1 MAEIVSQPVE
11 VEPAPPVVVGD
22 GVVTIILPD
31 EQKTG
36 PKKMPGLDLPEGV
49 GQVMMTE
56 TAGNIQ
62 ASNRNSR
69 NVGDIAMGALQGTM
83 VANFK
88 DTGLVEGRTASGILA
103 TPIAGPATA
112 AK

>member
-1 MAEIVSQPVE
+1 MTIDTPT
-11 VEPAPPVVVGD
+11 PGN
-22 GVVTIILPD
+22 GVVEILIPD
-31 EQKTG
+31 DKG
-36 PKKMPGLDLPEGV
+36 KKKMPLDLPEGV
-49 GQVMMTE
+49 GQLMMTE

-103 TPIAGPATA
+103 TPIAAPAKTA
-112 AK
+112 